1 MPDERSEELERLFH
15 AALDL
20 EPEERATFL
29 ETACSGIPGLKD
41 RVEALLAA
49 DRRATDFLDRPAWSR
64 PADTPP
70 AEARA
75 AEEAAGPGLPFERLG
90 AFRLVRHLGEGG
102 MGIVYEAVQEPLG
115 RRVALKIIR
124 PERVGSPETRA
135 RFWREA
141 EAVAELRHPNIVTVF
156 GAGEEQGVCYFA
168 MELLEGRGLDE
179 ILRNAAVREKIPVAE
194 MLRWFTEIA
203 EALAH
208 AHRAGIIHR
217 DVKPSN
223 ILIAADGRAML
234 MDFGI
239 ARHDARASLTITGD
253 FRGTPHYA
261 SPEQVRADR
270 SAIDGRTDVYSL
282 GVTLYEARVGRVPFE
297 GETTEQVFMK
307 ILERDPIPPRRRN
320 PSISRDQETVIGKAM
335 ERDRGRRYGSMAEL
349 AEDLRRLSAGEP
361 VAARPPGRI
370 RRSARWLR
378 RHRRASAGAATA
390 LLIGLGALTLALGAH
405 WREGRIEAAEQR
417 FSPIREAL
425 GFPSRTF
432 RHATWEWAIAADP
445 AEPSN
450 YMIRAVLAVD
460 ASELEE
466 ASAALESCL
475 ERRSPSGET
484 DLEAEASYLLGLVQ
498 LALANQLGDETER
511 AQLLESARSALAR
524 VGEFDPLSP
533 ETLVW
538 RSVPPATIEADRA
551 ATLLLQT
558 ELNAEHH
565 ITHLYRALE
574 IAVDLHR
581 GGCWRRRE
589 SAGF

>member
-1 MPDERSEELERLFH
+1 MICKHCGQPNEGDSTYCDSCGGALQGPALESGESYDDWGATPVSSFLGV
-15 AALDL
+15 LD
-20 EPEERATFL
+20 
-29 ETACSGIPGLKD
+29 PGST
-41 RVEALLAA
+41 V
-49 DRRATDFLDRPAWSR
+49 
-64 PADTPP
+64 
-70 AEARA
+70 
-75 AEEAAGPGLPFERLG
+75 AGYQIIGE
-90 AFRLVRHLGEGG
+90 LGEGG
-102 MGIVYEAVQEPLG
+102 MGTVYHARHINDFSE
-115 RRVALKIIR
+115 VALKVLAPHLVRKPAIL
-124 PERVGSPETRA
+124 A
-135 RFWREA
+135 RFKQEA
-141 EAVAELRHPNIVTVF
+141 GLQMALQHTHVVRVYELVEEDPIHAIVMEYVDGVTLEQMIHEHTGPMVPSRIKAVMLPV
-156 GAGEEQGVCYFA
+156 
-168 MELLEGRGLDE
+168 L
-179 ILRNAAVREKIPVAE
+179 AAVGY
-194 MLRWFTEIA
+194 
-203 EALAH
+203 AH
-208 AHRAGIIHR
+208 SKGVVHR
-217 DVKPSN
+217 DLKPSN
-223 ILIAADGRAML
+223 IMLTTVDGRDTAKVT
-234 MDFGI
+234 DFGI
-239 ARHDARASLTITGD
+239 AKALSDGGVETATGSKLGTVWYMAPEQCKSSKDVDARS
-253 FRGTPHYA
+253 
-261 SPEQVRADR
+261 
-270 SAIDGRTDVYSL
+270 DVYSL
-282 GVTLYEARVGRVPFE
+282 GVTLYEARVDRVPFE